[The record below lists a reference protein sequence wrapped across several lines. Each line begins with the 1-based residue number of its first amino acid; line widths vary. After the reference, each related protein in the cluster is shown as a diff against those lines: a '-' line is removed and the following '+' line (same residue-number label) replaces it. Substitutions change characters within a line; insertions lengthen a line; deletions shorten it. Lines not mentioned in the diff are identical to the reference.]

1 MFSVEVHLRLRCPN
15 CGYQVKRRFL
25 DFLGSR
31 TTTCPGCNTK
41 MVHLARG
48 QNVGRN
54 NVDLEEIR
62 KFMENVES
70 SWSHVI
76 NEHMTH
82 ESRRLWGSEEA
93 GPA

>member
-1 MFSVEVHLRLRCPN
+1 
-15 CGYQVKRRFL
+15 
-25 DFLGSR
+25 
-31 TTTCPGCNTK
+31 
-41 MVHLARG
+41 
-48 QNVGRN
+48 
-54 NVDLEEIR
+54 
-62 KFMENVES
+62 MENVES